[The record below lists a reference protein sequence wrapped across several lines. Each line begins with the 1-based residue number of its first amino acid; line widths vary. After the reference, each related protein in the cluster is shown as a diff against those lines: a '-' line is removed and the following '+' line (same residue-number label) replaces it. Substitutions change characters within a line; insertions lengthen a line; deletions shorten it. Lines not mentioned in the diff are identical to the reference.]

1 MFKSKSFYLRILKW
15 KINPRRKKQLKVK
28 KLLLLQKKDVQKE
41 NRNNDNV
48 NVPIPLG
55 FLKHINNVVLIANQ
69 RAHWQPSE
77 LIPVGT
83 VLRELDGLIKYYNS
97 LEVTSGKSSTG
108 TTESPTSS

>member
-1 MFKSKSFYLRILKW
+1 MENKKRKTTKS
-15 KINPRRKKQLKVK
+15 
-28 KLLLLQKKDVQKE
+28 KKDVPSENKDVKKE
-41 NRNNDNV
+41 IKNNDNI

-97 LEVTSGKSSTG
+97 LEVTGGKSDTG
-108 TTESPTSS
+108 TTESSASS

>member
-1 MFKSKSFYLRILKW
+1 MENKPMKKKTTKSKKAVANSE
-15 KINPRRKKQLKVK
+15 
-28 KLLLLQKKDVQKE
+28 KKDVQKE
-41 NRNNDNV
+41 NKNNDNV

-97 LEVTSGKSSTG
+97 LEVTGGKSDTG
-108 TTESPTSS
+108 TTESSASS

>member
-1 MFKSKSFYLRILKW
+1 MENKPAKKKTTKSKKAVATSE
-15 KINPRRKKQLKVK
+15 
-28 KLLLLQKKDVQKE
+28 KKDVQKE

-55 FLKHINNVVLIANQ
+55 FLKHINNIVLIANQ
-69 RAHWQPSE
+69 RAHWQPNE

-97 LEVTSGKSSTG
+97 LEVTNGKSSTG

>member
-1 MFKSKSFYLRILKW
+1 MENKPVKKKTTKSKKEVTTSE
-15 KINPRRKKQLKVK
+15 
-28 KLLLLQKKDVQKE
+28 KKDVQKE
-41 NRNNDNV
+41 IKNNDNI
-48 NVPIPLG
+48 NVQIPLG

-97 LEVTSGKSSTG
+97 LEVTDGKSNTG

>member
-1 MFKSKSFYLRILKW
+1 MENKPAKKKTTKSKKTVATSE
-15 KINPRRKKQLKVK
+15 
-28 KLLLLQKKDVQKE
+28 KKDVQKE

-55 FLKHINNVVLIANQ
+55 FLKHINNIVLIANQ
-69 RAHWQPSE
+69 RAHWQPNE

-97 LEVTSGKSSTG
+97 LEVTNGKSSTG
-108 TTESPTSS
+108 TTESPTST

>member
-1 MFKSKSFYLRILKW
+1 MENKPVKKKTTKSKKAVTTSE
-15 KINPRRKKQLKVK
+15 
-28 KLLLLQKKDVQKE
+28 KKDVQKE
-41 NRNNDNV
+41 IKNNDNI
-48 NVPIPLG
+48 NVQIPLG